1 MDLPVGALETTTF
14 LSGLEEA
21 FLLLVDLIISLVM
34 AINELETLVDS
45 LAEVS
50 KNCIPYWAAKSF
62 PCSTVTFLSLSIS
75 HLFPTNIL

>member
-14 LSGLEEA
+14 LSGLDEA
-21 FLLLVDLIISLVM
+21 FLLFADLIISFVI

-50 KNCIPYWAAKSF
+50 KNCIPYWTRKSF
-62 PCSTVTFLSLSIS
+62 LK
-75 HLFPTNIL
+75 